1 VQLRG
6 LLVPRLPW
14 GLETISALA
23 PRSIEKPAMRQVW
36 RDLTFLHWR
45 YNAETISGRLPPG
58 LTLDTFD
65 GSAWVGL
72 VPFVLAA
79 IQLRG
84 LPAVPWIS
92 AFPETNVRTYVR
104 GADGERG
111 VWFFT
116 LEADRLAA
124 VMLAR
129 LWYHL
134 PYRWASMRVTR
145 RGSAVEYHSL
155 RNRLFG
161 QGRTEIAVDIG
172 SPLETNELDRFLT
185 ARFRLYTAM
194 RGRIAYAQIEHPP
207 WPLRR
212 ATVTSLK
219 ENLMQNSGVPSPQ
232 GEPLAHYSEELC
244 VKAEALQWMK

>member
-1 VQLRG
+1 
-6 LLVPRLPW
+6 
-14 GLETISALA
+14 
-23 PRSIEKPAMRQVW
+23 MRQVW

-45 YNAETISGRLPPG
+45 YDPATISSRLPPG

-72 VPFVLAA
+72 VPFVLAGVA
-79 IQLRG
+79 LRG
-84 LPAVPWIS
+84 LPALPWIS
-92 AFPETNVRTYVR
+92 SFPETNVRTYVR

-129 LWYHL
+129 FWYHL
-134 PYRWASMRVTR
+134 PYRWASMGVER
-145 RGSAVEYHSL
+145 RDSVVEYRSC
-155 RNRLFG
+155 RSRLFG
-161 QGRTEIAVDIG
+161 HGNTALRVEIGTAMK
-172 SPLETNELDRFLT
+172 TTALDDFLT
-185 ARFRLYTAM
+185 ARFRLYTAV

-212 ATVTSLK
+212 ARIISL
-219 ENLMQNSGVPSPQ
+219 EEDLIRHSGMPAPQ
-232 GEPLAHYSEELC
+232 GEPLVHFSQELF
-244 VKAEALQWMK
+244 VKAGALQWMK